1 MLTKILGESNRDTAE
16 YIAKYIITHP
26 VSEEWEMKQERKID
40 RNRVDEYG
48 KRYGYADKG
57 SLQYP
62 MLNNILDDWDIV
74 SKTLTEKR
82 GFIKFTPIQ
91 EL

>member
-1 MLTKILGESNRDTAE
+1 
-16 YIAKYIITHP
+16 
-26 VSEEWEMKQERKID
+26 MKQERKID